1 MEYDAVTGK
10 VATVTTDIATMF
22 SMQGKTALI
31 TGASAGLGQRMAIT
45 LARAGAR
52 TAIVARRRE
61 LLEKVAQQAPGMI
74 VMPADLADSSD
85 VSRLAAE
92 ALKELGHVDVL
103 VNNAAYIAGGV
114 KAEEE
119 TLEQIRTTLAVN
131 LEAPILLAQ
140 AFVPGMRK
148 RGGGS
153 IINVSSIV
161 ASVGIG
167 RFPQAAYAA
176 SKGGMEALTREWAA
190 QWSCENIRINNLAPG
205 FIETEMT
212 ESVIHHERVQQWILR
227 NTLLPR
233 HGLPQDFDGALLFL
247 ASDASSYVTGQTL
260 RVDGGW
266 TAR

>member
-1 MEYDAVTGK
+1 MTGI
-10 VATVTTDIATMF
+10 DEMF
-22 SMQGKTALI
+22 SLAGKTALI
-31 TGASAGLGQRMAIT
+31 TGASAGLGERMAVT

-52 TAIVARRRE
+52 TVIVARRRE

-74 VMPADLADSSD
+74 VMPADLANAAD

-92 ALKELGHVDVL
+92 ALQELGHVDIL

-114 KAEEE
+114 KAEDE

-140 AFVPGMRK
+140 AFVPGMRSH
-148 RGGGS
+148 GGGS

-167 RFPQAAYAA
+167 RFPQAVYAA
-176 SKGGMEALTREWAA
+176 SKGGIEAITREWAA
-190 QWSCENIRINNLAPG
+190 QWSRDNIRVNNLAPG

-212 ESVIHHERVQQWILR
+212 APVIHHEKVQRWILR

-233 HGLPQDFDGALLFL
+233 HGVAKDFDGALLFL
-247 ASDASSYVTGQTL
+247 ASDASAYVTGQTI

-266 TAR
+266 TAH